1 MRNSSELIC
10 EGKLRVYYA
19 NRKLKAE
26 TVDRYVY
33 LCDGM
38 IIICKQNTGH
48 GHGGHKRSI
57 GSASS
62 QTQQVLKVLR
72 GCEHFLLNIADH
84 VSQEYRLKEKHL
96 IRLVDVLDREDTETE
111 RHMFELAPR
120 EQSKIVFK
128 VRVEM
133 HSS

>member
-38 IIICKQNTGH
+38 IIICKQNSSGH
-48 GHGGHKRSI
+48 GHIGGKRIST
-57 GSASS
+57 SSSSS
-62 QTQQVLKVLR
+62 QPQGR
-72 GCEHFLLNIADH
+72 YSMLL
-84 VSQEYRLKEKHL
+84 S
-96 IRLVDVLDREDTETE
+96 
-111 RHMFELAPR
+111 
-120 EQSKIVFK
+120 
-128 VRVEM
+128 
-133 HSS
+133 